1 MGLPLSR
8 DGPAFC
14 GRRSLDS
21 FQRCSRSLAQL
32 PRLAG
37 GCFLA
42 ALCAQALVL
51 PRAEGSFVLV
61 LYVLVSATACL
72 KMSVSLARV
81 KPVALA

>member
-1 MGLPLSR
+1 MGLPLSLRSRRWSFFAGAAQVGLPLSR

-61 LYVLVSATACL
+61 VSC
-72 KMSVSLARV
+72 
-81 KPVALA
+81 